1 MASRGQG
8 SGIPQCADQSEALCG
23 MPDPCHRNAEGTS
36 GNILQGAA
44 DGLKDRNAPLGAV
57 GGGMAAVP
65 PWWEANASF
74 CVYAKSGMS
83 RRRGGA
89 AGSAWPLGGKGQAF
103 RNVPTKGRLFAEC
116 LTLATAMRREPA
128 VIFLL
133 GIWGCFA
140 VGWELGSAPR

>member
-1 MASRGQG
+1 M
-8 SGIPQCADQSEALCG
+8 IIKK
-23 MPDPCHRNAEGTS
+23 DPH
-36 GNILQGAA
+36 
-44 DGLKDRNAPLGAV
+44 APLGAV
-57 GGGMAAVP
+57 GGGMAALP

-116 LTLATAMRREPA
+116 LILATAMRREPA
-128 VIFLL
+128 VFFLW
-133 GIWGCFA
+133 GIGGCF
-140 VGWELGSAPR
+140 VIDWELTSAPR

>member
-1 MASRGQG
+1 
-8 SGIPQCADQSEALCG
+8 
-23 MPDPCHRNAEGTS
+23 
-36 GNILQGAA
+36 
-44 DGLKDRNAPLGAV
+44 
-57 GGGMAAVP
+57 MAAVP

-83 RRRGGA
+83 RRRGGTA
-89 AGSAWPLGGKGQAF
+89 VSAWPLGGKGQAF

-116 LTLATAMRREPA
+116 LPLATAMRREPA
-128 VIFLL
+128 VIFLS

>member
-1 MASRGQG
+1 
-8 SGIPQCADQSEALCG
+8 
-23 MPDPCHRNAEGTS
+23 
-36 GNILQGAA
+36 
-44 DGLKDRNAPLGAV
+44 
-57 GGGMAAVP
+57 MAAVP

-74 CVYAKSGMS
+74 DACGKSGMS
-83 RRRGGA
+83 RRCGGA

-103 RNVPTKGRLFAEC
+103 RNVPTEGRLFAEC
-116 LTLATAMRREPA
+116 LPLATAMRREPA